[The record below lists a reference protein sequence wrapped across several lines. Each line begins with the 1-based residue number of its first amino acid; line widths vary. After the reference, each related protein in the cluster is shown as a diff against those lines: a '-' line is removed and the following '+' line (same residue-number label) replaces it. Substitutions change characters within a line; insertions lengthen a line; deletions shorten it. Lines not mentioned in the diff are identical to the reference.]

1 MTTNRITSTL
11 TYIPATLKENKS
23 WYIEYY
29 FRLPDGNMRRV
40 RENLNRA
47 IKRFKTK
54 SEKRLYANQ
63 QVQEINRKLQLGW
76 TPLVEKAITVSR
88 FAATSW
94 DDVYL
99 SYNDYI
105 CRQEKNGNLRHGTK
119 LTYSSF
125 INIFNNYNKEGNLSP
140 IKYIYELNHEQC
152 LAFLEWAIN
161 VRKVSFETRDSY
173 RRWLYNFCQWCIEKG
188 YFKENPV
195 ENIKSI
201 AKSSHHRQK
210 ERDKL
215 QNYYIDTKTRNR
227 IYQYLE
233 DNDRPLLLASYICSY
248 CFIRP
253 KEMCSLQVK
262 HLKFDDNLIYIPSYI
277 SKNDTDAYITMPLI
291 VSSLFKELG
300 YDQLP
305 GDYYLFNRQLLPGP
319 LHKPT
324 RGDEIR
330 DRWIIARKQLKLS
343 EEIKF
348 YHLKH
353 SGITDMAEQM
363 PEKLVQRQAR
373 HHSIEMTERY
383 VQEKAPE
390 AVSSILNFK

>member
-1 MTTNRITSTL
+1 MNLIHSSL
-11 TYIPATLKENKS
+11 TYIPATLKENSS
-23 WYIEYY
+23 WYIEYF

-40 RENLNRA
+40 RININRA

-76 TPLVEKAITVSR
+76 TPLVDRAVSVSR

-94 DDVYL
+94 DEVYT
-99 SYNDYI
+99 NYI
-105 CRQEKNGNLRHGTK
+105 NFIEHQEKICNLRHGTK

-125 INIFNNYNKEGNLSP
+125 INILNNYNKNGNLSP

-152 LAFLEWAIN
+152 LAFLEWSLN

-201 AKSSHHRQK
+201 ARSSHHKQK
-210 ERDKL
+210 DRDKL
-215 QNYYIDTKTRNR
+215 QTYYIDLKTREK
-227 IYQYLE
+227 IYKYLE
-233 DNDRPLLLASYICSY
+233 ENDQPLLLASYICSY

-253 KEMCSLQVK
+253 KEMCSLQIK
-262 HLKFDDNLIYIPSYI
+262 HIRFNDNLIFIPSYI
-277 SKNDTDAYITMPLI
+277 SKNETDAYITLPLI
-291 VSSLFKELG
+291 VSNQLKKLG
-300 YDQLP
+300 YDKLP
-305 GDYYLFNRQLLPGP
+305 ADYYLFNRQLLPGP

-330 DRWIIARKQLKLS
+330 DRWIIARKILKLS
-343 EEIKF
+343 DDIKF

-390 AVSSILNFK
+390 AIPSILNFK